1 MRPPRNL
8 AILLGGAIAWL
19 ALGCGRESVEPRLE
33 EVEPVEIQASVD
45 RAVATTGD
53 LITYQIRVERSPDY
67 EIEIPEPGAEIAGF
81 RITDTR
87 RESSELRSG
96 RAVDERIYELRA
108 DLVGSYVLPP
118 VAVGYRPLEDG
129 ESDSPA
135 PWEIVATS
143 EIFVEVESVLPSD
156 GEATDIRGLKPLERR
171 KRQIPWLWIGV
182 GAAVVALGLGL
193 IVWLVRRRKGPD
205 EVVVPP
211 HELAFSNLDALR
223 ATDFDDLEAV
233 RRFYFSISEIIRFYV
248 EGRFELNATDLTTEE
263 IVVELP
269 ELTDLG
275 PSENE
280 QLSRFLK
287 STDRVKFANHEPL
300 QPEIEQTYEE
310 ALTFVE
316 ATKPVDTEE
325 NEATPGEEVAA

>member
-1 MRPPRNL
+1 MRLPKTL
-8 AILLGGAIAWL
+8 AILVVGPIAWL

-33 EVEPVEIQASVD
+33 DDEPVEIQASVD

-53 LITYQIRVERSPDY
+53 LITYRIRVERSPEY
-67 EIEIPEPGAEIAGF
+67 EVEIPEPGAEIAGF

-118 VAVGYRPLEDG
+118 VAVRYRPLEDG

-135 PWEIVATS
+135 LWETAATS

-171 KRQIPWLWIGV
+171 KRKIPWLWLGV
-182 GAAVVALGLGL
+182 GAAVLALGLGL
-193 IVWLVRRRKGPD
+193 IAWLARRRKGPY
-205 EVVVPP
+205 EVVIPP

-223 ATDFDDLEAV
+223 ATDFDDPEAI

-248 EGRFELNATDLTTEE
+248 EGRFDLNATDLTTEE

-280 QLSRFLK
+280 QLRRFLS
-287 STDRVKFANHEPL
+287 STDRVKFAHHEPL

-325 NEATPGEEVAA
+325 DESTPGEEIAA

>member
-1 MRPPRNL
+1 MRLPRTARLLVVGSL
-8 AILLGGAIAWL
+8 AWF
-19 ALGCGRESVEPRLE
+19 ALGCSRESVEPVPE
-33 EVEPVEIQASVD
+33 IDEPVEIEASVD

-53 LITYQIRVERSPDY
+53 LITYRIRVEHSPEY

-96 RAVDERIYELRA
+96 RAVDERLFELRA

-118 VAVGYRPLEDG
+118 VAVRFRVLAGG
-129 ESDSPA
+129 ESDGQAVWDTVS
-135 PWEIVATS
+135 TS

-156 GEATDIRGLKPLERR
+156 GEASDIRGLKPLERR
-171 KRQIPWLWIGV
+171 EREIPWLWIGV
-182 GAAVVALGLGL
+182 GAVVLALVSGL
-193 IVWLVRRRKGPD
+193 IVFLVRRRRGPV
-205 EVVVPP
+205 EVVIPP
-211 HELAFSNLDALR
+211 HEVAFSSLDALR
-223 ATDFDDLEAV
+223 ETDFEDPEAV

-269 ELTDLG
+269 QVPDLA
-275 PSENE
+275 PSDNE
-280 QLSRFLK
+280 QLRRFLA
-287 STDRVKFANHEPL
+287 STDRVKFAHHEPP
-300 QPEIEQTYEE
+300 QVEIETTYEE

-316 ATKPVDTEE
+316 ATKPVVAEE
-325 NEATPGEEVAA
+325 PDSSSGEEVAA